1 MFVMSRL
8 VAGTRKWVSLKPV
21 ESGLMMPN
29 PDDNDWLQRLMFLGY
44 GDWIGYVVAAI
55 VSILIFG
62 LYYLFTHL

>member
-1 MFVMSRL
+1 
-8 VAGTRKWVSLKPV
+8 
-21 ESGLMMPN
+21 MMPN